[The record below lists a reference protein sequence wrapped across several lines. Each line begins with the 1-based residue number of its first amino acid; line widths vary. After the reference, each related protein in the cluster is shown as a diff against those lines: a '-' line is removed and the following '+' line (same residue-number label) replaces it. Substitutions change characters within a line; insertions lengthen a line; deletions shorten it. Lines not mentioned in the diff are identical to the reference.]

1 MRLQFTD
8 LDDYGD
14 AVQHAKVEL
23 CMFRP
28 VRHLWTMSQ
37 HPVGSLLL
45 QLGQAGGGNIC
56 RGESQGANP
65 IFFLPLSHPAQA
77 AANGTRFNG
86 ANAMLLPSRAE
97 FHLLHT
103 TPHAW
108 CSLSFPSDML
118 HDSLSEETAD
128 RAAWLETSAVRPFD
142 REPLAHLAGL
152 AEEYDQI
159 QTVAPARL
167 AHPAAQRQAE
177 ADFRQALRRLF
188 ETSPPR
194 PRTPRGRPSL
204 DRREIVN
211 RLFAELENSV
221 HESLTAPLLAE
232 RLGIAERTLR
242 LVCRETLGLG
252 PARYLKLR
260 QLRLARQHLRDPRHP
275 SQTVTELLSHLG
287 IWQFGRFA
295 GEYKATYGE
304 LPSQTFLRVRRSASA

>member
-14 AVQHAKVEL
+14 AVQHARVEL

-37 HPVGSLLL
+37 HPLGSLLL

-56 RGESQGANP
+56 QGESQVGNP
-65 IFFLPLSHPAQA
+65 ILFLPLSHPAQA

-86 ANAMLLPSRAE
+86 ANAMLLPSGAE

-103 TPHAW
+103 APHAW
-108 CSLSFPSDML
+108 CSLSFPAEMLQESCPGEPSDR
-118 HDSLSEETAD
+118 TT
-128 RAAWLETSAVRPFD
+128 WLETSSVRPFNP
-142 REPLAHLAGL
+142 EHLAHLARL

-159 QTVAPARL
+159 QTVAPSRL
-167 AHPAAQRQAE
+167 AHPAAQQQAE
-177 ADFRQALRRLF
+177 ADLRQALRRLF
-188 ETSPPR
+188 ETSPSPAK
-194 PRTPRGRPSL
+194 TSRGRPLL

-211 RLFAELENSV
+211 RLFAELQKSA
-221 HESLTAPLLAE
+221 HESLTPPMLAE
-232 RLGIAERTLR
+232 RMGIAERTLR

-275 SQTVTELLSHLG
+275 AQTVTELLSRLG

-304 LPSQTFLRVRRSASA
+304 LPSQTFARVRRFASA